1 MTFKDLLVHVDSTEL
16 AAKRL
21 RVAVDLAA
29 LHGARLTGMFAE
41 SATIGS
47 SIVGR
52 RDPDQISKAVD
63 RARATFEAA
72 VTAAKIP
79 GGWWNVGA
87 RDDAELA
94 NWTVQCCRYVDLSV
108 FGGPSGDGDRIPE
121 DLVQAV
127 ALESGRPLLAIPP
140 RVPLGPIG
148 EHVLV
153 AWTGSGP
160 SARALN
166 DALPF
171 LSRARE
177 VTVLSLQ
184 LPNEGA
190 TGGKLPDLDVAAHL
204 RAHGIQARYEK
215 FIVGELSP
223 VDHVLNRTTDLG
235 ADLIVMGAHGRGL
248 AQPKHEDTTTTLLQS
263 MTAPVILS
271 R

>member
-16 AAKRL
+16 VAKRL

-41 SATIGS
+41 GATIGS

-52 RDPDQISKAVD
+52 RDPDQISKAVE

-72 VTAAKIP
+72 VSAAGIP

-87 RDDAELA
+87 REDAELV
-94 NWTVQCCRYVDLSV
+94 NWTVQCCRYVDLAV
-108 FGGPSGDGDRIPE
+108 FGGPSGEGDRIPE
-121 DLVQAV
+121 HVVQEV

-140 RVPLGPIG
+140 RVPLGPVG

-153 AWTGSGP
+153 AWTGSRA

-166 DALPF
+166 DAMPF
-171 LSRARE
+171 LGRARE

-184 LPNEGA
+184 LPSEGS
-190 TGGKLPDLDVAAHL
+190 GGTVPELDVAAHL

-235 ADLIVMGAHGRGL
+235 ADLIVMGAHPRGL
-248 AQPKHEDTTTTLLQS
+248 GQPKHEDTTATMLQS

-271 R
+271 G